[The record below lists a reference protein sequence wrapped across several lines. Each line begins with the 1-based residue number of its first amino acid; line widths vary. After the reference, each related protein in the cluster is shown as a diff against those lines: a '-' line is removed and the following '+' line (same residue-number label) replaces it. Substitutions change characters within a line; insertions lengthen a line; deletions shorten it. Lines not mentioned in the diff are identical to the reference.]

1 MLKIVKDTNPKLRRK
16 CEPVETPLDDENEAI
31 ALSLLSYLKDSQD
44 PEFLQKHPKV
54 RSGVGLAAPQV
65 GVSRRMIAV
74 YFEDEDG
81 KEVCHV
87 LANPK
92 ILSSSVRQCYLA
104 GGEGC
109 LSVDVPHQG
118 NVYRAYKITVS
129 AYDVLSKKDV
139 KLVARGYEAIVLQ
152 HEIDH
157 LDGIL
162 FYDHIDHPD
171 KSIDVTDAI
180 RI

>member
-1 MLKIVKDTNPKLRRK
+1 M
-16 CEPVETPLDDENEAI
+16 
-31 ALSLLSYLKDSQD
+31 
-44 PEFLQKHPKV
+44 
-54 RSGVGLAAPQV
+54 
-65 GVSRRMIAV
+65 
-74 YFEDEDG
+74 
-81 KEVCHV
+81 
-87 LANPK
+87 LANPR
-92 ILSSSVRQCYLA
+92 ILASSVRQCYLA

-109 LSVDVPHQG
+109 LSVDAPHQG
-118 NVYRAYKITVS
+118 NVYRAYKITVA

-152 HEIDH
+152 HEMDH

-171 KSIDVTDAI
+171 KSIDVDDAI

>member
-16 CEPVETPLDDENEAI
+16 CEPVETPLDEENEAI

-44 PEFLQKHPKV
+44 LEFLQKHPKV

-92 ILSSSVRQCYLA
+92 ILSSSVRHCDLA

-109 LSVDVPHQG
+109 LSVDRPPHG
-118 NVYRAYKITVS
+118 TVYRAYPITGS
-129 AYDVLSKKDV
+129 A
-139 KLVARGYEAIVLQ
+139 
-152 HEIDH
+152 
-157 LDGIL
+157 
-162 FYDHIDHPD
+162 
-171 KSIDVTDAI
+171 
-180 RI
+180 